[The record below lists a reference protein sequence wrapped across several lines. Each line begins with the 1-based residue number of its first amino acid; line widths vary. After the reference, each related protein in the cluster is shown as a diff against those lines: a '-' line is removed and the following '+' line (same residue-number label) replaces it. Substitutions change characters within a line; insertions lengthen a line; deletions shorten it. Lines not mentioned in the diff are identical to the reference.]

1 MTIQDL
7 KKQMDEFGYS
17 YETIAILSGVELNKV
32 EELFGDNKITTVT
45 YEERYA
51 IEKALSDTFEQI
63 RESNAAYIT
72 KKQGEFTIDDYY
84 AIPED
89 VRVELIDGV
98 IYYMGAPTTNHQHL
112 VAEIQYML
120 MDYIKKNKGRC
131 KVLSSPVDVQLNC
144 DDKTMVQP
152 DILVVCDENKIS
164 KEGILGAPDL
174 VVEVLS
180 PSTRK
185 KDMSV
190 KLAKYMG
197 AGVREYWIIDPDT
210 KRVIVYDWEQEEILN
225 IYGFGDKI
233 PVGIFGGKCEVEF
246 LNMTE

>member
-7 KKQMDEFGYS
+7 KKKMEEFGYS
-17 YETIAILSGVELNKV
+17 YETISILSGVDLSRV
-32 EELFGDNKITTVT
+32 EELFGDNKITSVT
-45 YEERYA
+45 YEEKYA
-51 IEKALSDTFEQI
+51 IEKVLSSTFEQI
-63 RESNAAYIT
+63 RETNSAYIT

-84 AIPED
+84 SIPEE

-98 IYYMGAPTTNHQHL
+98 IYHMGAPTTNHQKF
-112 VAEIQYML
+112 VTEILYIL
-120 MDYIKKNKGRC
+120 MDYVKKNKGRC
-131 KVLSSPVDVQLNC
+131 KVFCAPVDVQLDC

-152 DILVVCDENKIS
+152 DVLVVCDENKIN
-164 KEGILGAPDL
+164 KEGIFGAPDL

-197 AGVREYWIIDPDT
+197 AGVREYWLVDPDA
-210 KRVIVYDWEQEEILN
+210 KRVIVYDWEREEILN
-225 IYGFGDKI
+225 IYGFGDKV

-246 LNMTE
+246 LNIME

>member
-7 KKQMDEFGYS
+7 KKKMEEFGYS
-17 YETIAILSGVELNKV
+17 YEIISILSGVDLNKI
-32 EELFGDNKITTVT
+32 EELFGDNKTTTMT
-45 YEERYA
+45 YEEKYA
-51 IEKALSDTFEQI
+51 IEKVLSSTFEQI

-98 IYYMGAPTTNHQHL
+98 IYYMGAPTTNHQKF
-112 VAEIQYML
+112 VAEILYIL
-120 MDYIKKNKGRC
+120 MDYVKKNKGHC
-131 KVLSSPVDVQLNC
+131 KVFCSPIDVKLDC
-144 DDKTMVQP
+144 DEKTMVQP
-152 DILVVCDENKIS
+152 DVLVVCDDNKIN
-164 KEGILGAPDL
+164 KNGILGAPDL

-190 KLAKYMG
+190 KLAKYMA
-197 AGVREYWIIDPDT
+197 AGVREYWIVEPDA
-210 KRVIVYDWEQEEILN
+210 KRVIVYDWEKEEILN
-225 IYGFGDKI
+225 VYGFGDKI
-233 PVGIFGGKCEVEF
+233 PVGIFNGKCEVDFFNIIE
-246 LNMTE
+246 